1 MRIRLN
7 RWLCLLLMTLA
18 AGVLAATQTAPI
30 ESALTLKPP
39 TLTAS
44 PVEAGHPGAG
54 QSGAG
59 HPGAGQSAPGT
70 TFNRTLETFVPSQ
83 EVDTD
88 QAVDFPTNI

>member
-54 QSGAG
+54 QS
-59 HPGAGQSAPGT
+59 APGT

>member
-54 QSGAG
+54 Q
-59 HPGAGQSAPGT
+59 PGAGQSAPGT